1 MALVKFTAL
10 PSTNEKVDICYI
22 NNPDFPPL
30 VEYKFIFYK
39 YPKPLNK
46 NITSIQVMLLGDNL
60 PYNNSLY
67 ISLYANIIQL
77 SSPIKIFP
85 NRTAEILHYLY
96 IPSQLTPDYQL
107 QLLATIENV
116 YILNVP
122 SQYTGKKVGTEIE
135 IGVPKN
141 ERTVKLIKETNKY
154 VNNLNIQIQVTTKYS
169 LFDDTNTF
177 EKLIIHHK
185 YDSKTLVFKN
195 GKLCYYNKCYI

>member
-10 PSTNEKVDICYI
+10 PSTNEKVDICYT

-39 YPKPLNK
+39 YPKPLGK
-46 NITSIQVMLLGDNL
+46 NITSIQVMLFGDDL

-67 ISLYANIIQL
+67 ISLYANLIQL

-85 NRTAEILHYLY
+85 NRPAEILQFSY
-96 IPSQLTPDYQL
+96 IPSQLTPEYQF

-116 YILNVP
+116 YILNDAYESIGEEVGVGIP
-122 SQYTGKKVGTEIE
+122 RKERVGKST
-135 IGVPKN
+135 N
-141 ERTVKLIKETNKY
+141 ET
-154 VNNLNIQIQVTTKYS
+154 NNLNIQIQVTTKYS
-169 LFDDTNTF
+169 LFNDTDSF

-185 YDSKTLVFKN
+185 YDSKTLVLKN
-195 GKLCYYNKCYI
+195 GKLYYSKCYI